1 MAIQLLFALLVVV
14 IVVAGLVAVAALIIS
29 AVVKVKL
36 AKYSSIQQSNQSAAK
51 QDGVWPP
58 APSVMRLAEP
68 TPARSSP
75 TLPKREGEE

>member
-1 MAIQLLFALLVVV
+1 MALQLLFALLVVV
-14 IVVAGLVAVAALIIS
+14 VVVAGLVAIAALIIN

-58 APSVMRLAEP
+58 PPITR
-68 TPARSSP
+68 THPAASGDPPEAGR
-75 TLPKREGEE
+75 